1 MIEICAAEKIR
12 CVETDLSLVDV
23 YGAHEMF
30 CTGTMGELAGVIRI
44 DNRQIGDGRIGPM
57 TKRLSD
63 LYGKRTATE
72 GVQVVNL

>member
-1 MIEICAAEKIR
+1 VIEICAAEKIR
-12 CVETDLSLVDV
+12 CAETDLSLVDV

-30 CTGTMGELAGVIRI
+30 CTGTMGELAAVLSV

-63 LYGKRTATE
+63 LYAKRTAAE
-72 GVQVVNL
+72 GVQVVDL